1 VLELSQASHHSQLLV
16 PVIQPHS
23 VGVTGDS
30 L

>member
-1 VLELSQASHHSQLLV
+1 MLELSQASLHSQLLV

-23 VGVTGDS
+23 VGVTDDI